1 MIKKISSFG
10 SAKKKKKTQNKKHGK
25 RKISDINHDAESL
38 ILTRKE
44 LLECHKKYHELINN
58 INDAIYYLDKKG
70 NVIYASPSIKQI
82 TGYDADDMLGHSA
95 LEFVY
100 PKDRFRT
107 KEKIKAVLSGKSEP
121 FETRL
126 VRKDGSIA
134 YVRSFGRLLSDN
146 KKKTKRIVSVLTDI
160 TDRKKAEEALR
171 ESEER
176 FRDIYDNAPFGIF
189 HSTPEGKVIRV
200 NPAFASMLKYD
211 SPEELIRDVNR
222 TNIGEH
228 LYVKPDVRSTVID
241 KIGRYPGW
249 HKFENSYLC
258 KNGKTIIV
266 SVSLRKIINPVTSQE
281 ELEGFAEDITERK
294 EAEAKLVESYKY
306 LGTINRQVS
315 ILLELNNILDEKNKK
330 GMVDFV
336 VWSALEISN
345 SKFAALYKYDPDR
358 KEKKL
363 RLVSLASTFDVEKM
377 EKDRVAYLS
386 MKYPECLDDIKYE
399 KIDMVEEC
407 LKETSLEK
415 FRTKHDISNFYVLP
429 ILKKEELEGILVL
442 GFSAKKE
449 LNDQERGFYN
459 VFAKYASFILLHM
472 GALKDIDGH

>member
-1 MIKKISSFG
+1 MITKISNIG
-10 SAKKKKKTQNKKHGK
+10 SVRKKTQNKKRNK
-25 RKISDINHDAESL
+25 RKILNINNDAEKL
-38 ILTRKE
+38 MLTKKE
-44 LLECHKKYHELINN
+44 LLECHQKYQELINN
-58 INDAIYYLDKKG
+58 INDAIYYLDKNG
-70 NVIYASPSIKQI
+70 NVIYVSPSIKQI
-82 TGYDADDMLGHSA
+82 TGYDAKDMLGHST
-95 LEFVY
+95 LEFIY
-100 PKDRFRT
+100 PSDRFRT
-107 KEKIKAVLSGKSEP
+107 KEKIKAVLSGKSAP
-121 FETRL
+121 FEARL

-134 YVRSFGRLLSDN
+134 YVRSFGRLLSDD
-146 KKKTKRIVSVLTDI
+146 KKKTKRIISVLTDI

-176 FRDIYDNAPFGIF
+176 FRNIYENAPFGIF
-189 HSTPEGKVIRV
+189 HSTPEGKVVRV

-222 TNIGEH
+222 TNIAEH
-228 LYVKPDVRSTVID
+228 MYVKPDARSAVID
-241 KIGRYPGW
+241 KTGRYPGW

-266 SVSLRKIINPVTSQE
+266 SVSLRKTINPVTKQE
-281 ELEGFAEDITERK
+281 ELEGFTEDITERK

-315 ILLELNNILDEKNKK
+315 ILLELNNVLDEKNKK

-345 SKFAALYKYDPDR
+345 SKFAALYKYDPSR

-363 RLVSLASTFDVEKM
+363 GLVSLASTFNIEKM
-377 EKDRVAYLS
+377 ESDSIAYLS
-386 MKYPECLDDIKYE
+386 MKYPECINDIQEE
-399 KIDMVEEC
+399 KIDEIEKC
-407 LKETSLEK
+407 LGETSLEK

-429 ILKKEELEGILVL
+429 IVQKKELEGVLVL

-472 GALKDIDGH
+472 GALRESHGY